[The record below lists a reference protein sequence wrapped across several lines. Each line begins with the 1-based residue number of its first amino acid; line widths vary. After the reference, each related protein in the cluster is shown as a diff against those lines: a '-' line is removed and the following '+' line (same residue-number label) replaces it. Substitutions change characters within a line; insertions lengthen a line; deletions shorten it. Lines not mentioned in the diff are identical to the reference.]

1 MSKAIES
8 AKAAE
13 PSLTS
18 TVFALARH
26 YLGGRRT
33 LIVLG
38 VAALA
43 GAAVLNWG
51 WLVALGIAP
60 LLLALAPCAAMC
72 ALGLCMKNMGGK
84 SSSTASKPD
93 DALPSKDKENRT

>member
-18 TVFALARH
+18 TVFALA
-26 YLGGRRT
+26 YYYPGGRRG
-33 LIVLG
+33 LIVLS

-43 GAAVLNWG
+43 GAAIFNWS
-51 WLVALGIAP
+51 WLVALGVAP
-60 LLLALAPCAAMC
+60 LLLALAPCAVMC
-72 ALGLCMKNMGGK
+72 ALGLCMQKKGGTP
-84 SSSTASKPD
+84 S
-93 DALPSKDKENRT
+93 SKDPGGGPSQ

>member
-13 PSLTS
+13 PSLAS
-18 TVFALARH
+18 TVVALARH

-72 ALGLCMKNMGGK
+72 ALGLCVMGK
-84 SSSTASKPD
+84 SSST
-93 DALPSKDKENRT
+93 PSKTDADQADQERK